1 MARRSRSSRALA
13 RPEKEGK
20 VMKKL
25 LAALAALV
33 LLTGAAHASD
43 IVPGLLYDIGGKFDK
58 SFSEA
63 AYEGAEQF
71 KKETGLKYVDFEVSN
86 EAQRQ
91 QALRRFAEDGR
102 NPIVMAGFAWG
113 AALTSVV
120 DDYPQTT
127 FVIIDTV
134 VDKPNVHSIL
144 YEEHEGSYLVGL
156 MGAMTSK
163 TKKLGF
169 VGGMDIPLIRKF
181 ACGYVGGAK
190 AGGATEIIQ
199 NYTGDTPAAWNDP
212 TRGGEIAMSQIAQG
226 ADVVYQAAG
235 GTGVGVLRAAADTG
249 KLGIGCNSNQ
259 NYLQPG
265 SVLTSMLKRVD
276 VAVYNSFKDA
286 SEGKFAT
293 GVTVLGVKEGAIGFS
308 MDEYNKPLVSAEVL
322 TAVKQA
328 ESDIIS
334 GALKVHDYTTDD
346 NCPY

>member
-1 MARRSRSSRALA
+1 
-13 RPEKEGK
+13 
-20 VMKKL
+20 MKKL
-25 LAALAALV
+25 LAGLAALV
-33 LLTGAAHASD
+33 LLSGAAHASD
-43 IVPGLLYDIGGKFDK
+43 TVPGLLYDIGGKFDK

-63 AYEGAEQF
+63 AYEGAERF
-71 KKETGLKYVDFEVSN
+71 KKETGREYVDFEVSN
-86 EAQRQ
+86 ETQRN
-91 QALRRFAEDGR
+91 QAIRRFAEDGR

-113 AALTSVV
+113 PVLTAVAGE
-120 DDYPQTT
+120 YPNTS

-144 YEEHEGSYLVGL
+144 YNEHEGSYLVGL

-190 AGGATEIIQ
+190 AGGATQVLQ

-212 TRGGEIAMSQIAQG
+212 TRGGEIATSQISQG

-235 GTGVGVLRAAADTG
+235 GTGVGVLQAAADAG

-259 NYLQPG
+259 DYLHPG

-286 SEGKFAT
+286 SEGKFPT
-293 GVTVLGVKEGAIGFS
+293 GVTVLGVKEGGIGFS
-308 MDEYNKPLVSAEVL
+308 LDENNKPLVSAAAL
-322 TAVKQA
+322 AAVKKA
-328 ESDIIS
+328 EDDIVS
-334 GALKVHDYTTDD
+334 GALQVHDYMTDD
-346 NCPY
+346 SCPY